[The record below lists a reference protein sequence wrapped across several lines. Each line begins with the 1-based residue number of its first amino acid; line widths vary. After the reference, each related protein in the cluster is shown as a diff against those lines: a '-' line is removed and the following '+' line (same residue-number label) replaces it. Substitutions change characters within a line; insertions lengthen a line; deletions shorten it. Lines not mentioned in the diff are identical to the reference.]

1 VSENPSRKSFLSESQ
16 VQTITDLMQ
25 CFPVAGE
32 LVWIGLRPARQ
43 AAMQSVEEVFAEA
56 GAGLAGDR
64 YHGSGKR
71 QVTLIQW
78 EHLAVLSSFTKQP
91 VTPDL
96 LRRNLA
102 IRGINLG
109 ALKNRTFRIG
119 EAVFQATGQCHPC
132 SLMEQVLGPG
142 GYNAMRGHGGL
153 TARIIRS
160 GLIRIGDRVTVEPE
174 SAGA

>member
-1 VSENPSRKSFLSESQ
+1 M
-16 VQTITDLMQ
+16 QTIGDLMQ

-32 LVWIGLRPARQ
+32 LVWIGLRPARN
-43 AAMQSVEEVFAEA
+43 APMQTVEQVFAEA
-56 GAGLAGDR
+56 DAGLAGDR
-64 YHGSGKR
+64 YHGNGKR

-78 EHLAVLSSFTKQP
+78 EHLDVLSALTKRQ

-102 IRGINLG
+102 IRGLNLL
-109 ALKNRTFRIG
+109 ALKSRTFRIG
-119 EAVFQATGQCHPC
+119 EAVFQTTGQCHPC
-132 SLMEQVLGPG
+132 SRMEQVLGPG

-160 GLIRIGDRVTVEPE
+160 GLIRIGDRLTIEPE
-174 SAGA
+174 GADA

>member
-1 VSENPSRKSFLSESQ
+1 VRM
-16 VQTITDLMQ
+16 IGDLLQ

-43 AAMQSVEEVFAEA
+43 APMLAVEEAFAEA

-64 YHGSGKR
+64 YQGGGKR

-78 EHLAVLSSFTKQP
+78 EHLAVLSALTKREVKP
-91 VTPDL
+91 EL

-102 IRGINLG
+102 IRGVNLL
-109 ALKNRTFRIG
+109 ALKNRTFRVG
-119 EAVFQATGQCHPC
+119 EAVLQATGQCHPC
-132 SLMEQVLGPG
+132 SRMEEVLGPG

-153 TARIIRS
+153 TARIVRS
-160 GLIRIGDRVTVEPE
+160 GRLRLGDPLTVLPDDPAE
-174 SAGA
+174 